1 MRWTLKPKPSEDQV
15 KHLAQALNVEDFVA
29 TLLIQRGIATFE
41 DAKNFFRP
49 SLEHLHDPFLMK
61 DMDKAVARIELAIE
75 NQENIL
81 VFGDY
86 DVDGTTA
93 VSLVSAYLKSHY
105 PNIATYIPDRYAEG
119 YGISF
124 KGIDFADDNGFSL
137 IIALDCGIKSIDHI
151 AYAKEKNIDFI
162 ICDHH
167 RPGEFLPD
175 AVAILDPK
183 REDCFYPYDELCG
196 CGVGFK
202 LIQALGT
209 NRNETIEDLVPYL
222 DLVATAIAA
231 DIVPITGENR
241 VLAYF
246 GLQVINADPRPGIK
260 ALVHQ
265 VKKKTLDIT
274 DVVFIISPRINAAG
288 RIKHGNHAVELLT
301 EFNFE
306 QAQQFASEIEQ
317 YNSDR
322 KDLDKQI
329 TKEAFQQ
336 IIQNQEEER
345 FSTVVFQEDW
355 HKGVIGIV
363 ASRLIETYYRPTLV
377 FTKSGDKYAASA
389 RSVKGFDVYNALDA
403 CSQHLEQF
411 GGHMYA
417 AGMTLK
423 AENYKTFKDA
433 FEKQVEETI
442 LPEMRT
448 PEIEIDAEINF
459 SDITPKLVR
468 ILKQF
473 EPFGPL
479 NMTPVFMTKNA
490 KDTGYAKTLGAE
502 DEHLRL
508 FVKQN
513 NSDGIA
519 AIGFGLGKKINI
531 VKNQNPFHLAYSLAE
546 NEWNGT
552 VSTQLMLKDIRTNDN

>member
-1 MRWTLKPKPSEDQV
+1 MRWTLKPKPSEDKI

-29 TLLIQRGIATFE
+29 TLLIQRGIDTFE

-49 SLEHLHDPFLMK
+49 SLEHLHDPYLMK
-61 DMDKAVARIELAIE
+61 DMDKAVARIESAIE
-75 NQENIL
+75 NQETIL

-93 VSLVSAYLKSHY
+93 VSLVSSYLKSHY
-105 PNIATYIPDRYAEG
+105 SHIATYIPDRYDEG
-119 YGISF
+119 YGISY
-124 KGIDFADDNGFSL
+124 KGIDYADDNGISL

-151 AYAKEKNIDFI
+151 AYAKAKNIDFI

-183 REDCFYPYDELCG
+183 REDCSYPYDELCG

-202 LIQALGT
+202 LIQALGQ
-209 NRNETIEDLVPYL
+209 NRNETIEDLIPYL

-246 GLQVINADPRPGIK
+246 GLKVINGESRPGIK

-265 VKKKTLDIT
+265 VKKKVLDIT

-301 EFNFE
+301 EFDFE

-317 YNSDR
+317 YNADR
-322 KDLDKQI
+322 KDLDKKI

-336 IIQNQEEER
+336 ILENQEEER

-403 CSQHLEQF
+403 CAEHLEQF

-423 AENYKTFKDA
+423 AENYQTFKAA
-433 FEKQVEETI
+433 FEKQVSATI

-459 SDITPKLVR
+459 SDITPKLIR

-473 EPFGPL
+473 EPFGPQ
-479 NMTPVFMTKNA
+479 NMTPVFMTSDV
-490 KDTGYAKTLGAE
+490 KDTGYAKTLGSE

-508 FVKQN
+508 FAKQS

-519 AIGFGLGKKINI
+519 AIGFGLGKKLNI
-531 VKNQNPFHLAYSLAE
+531 AQNQNLFQLAYTIAE